1 MHTCLRD
8 VSNVLFILF
17 SFSLFSILWAKDYRI
32 SITPFKHSFSSYF
45 YFDDSTVILYH
56 DTIDQAIWRSDNEGV
71 SWTKVKDIPHKK
83 TLLLIRHPFNNSMA
97 FVLGKHTKHYY
108 TTNQGLTWKKFTT
121 ELPFERD
128 KVPLNFNSANSNYI
142 IYLGADCPDSKQSNC
157 IYKAYYTE
165 DGFSTEPKL
174 LKENTKTCVF
184 SKSSKEFTEGSDKLV
199 FCIYVDSKTGN
210 ENLHLIKSD
219 DWFSSYSYVSFGGN
233 PLVNINGFGTI
244 QTFIIAIIKSLQSSK
259 LEMYVSKDGN
269 SWNKAKF
276 PSYHQ
281 EKLKEDSY
289 TIMKSYPY
297 SLQVDILVSSEYP
310 HYGGISFKS
319 DNSGVYFITSIE
331 HTNRNEDGYVDFED
345 VQYLDG
351 IILANIIENW
361 KEGGNNINYTKKIQS
376 RISFDNGYTW
386 ELIKS
391 PKDSNCNTLD
401 SKLCSL
407 HLYSVTNNH
416 KNGRIFSSYSPG
428 ILIGIGSVGPNLRPY
443 NECDLFI
450 SENAGRTWNLS
461 LKGVH
466 KYESANGGNI
476 IIAIPDKETRDL
488 YYTLDRGKNWELI
501 DIGISI
507 YPQILI
513 TAPNSKKGKFI
524 IVSSQSKDSA
534 DHNSVNVVSIDL
546 SNVYSQKCVLN
557 KTNLEKSDLEKWY
570 VYHDE
575 TGCLMGHK
583 QYFWRKKVERK
594 CFIEKNH
601 TEFRHKENCPCS
613 DDDYECDYNFIHH
626 NNRCLEYVPQEIPQN
641 ECKNSNDMFLGLSG
655 YRKIP
660 GNTCDDKYGVM
671 KDKKIKIPCSKGDKN
686 SYKKYYMFNIMVD
699 NYSDKI
705 IVKSED
711 FKGDLINYFYIKSKF
726 NDPNDPN
733 DTIIILTSEMEIYIS
748 HNQGNEWTQI
758 LEKES
763 IISIFQNNYADEEIY
778 LLGFENNAWVSRDR
792 FTEIEKITLPAYSHI
807 GYTNFEFHPDNKNW
821 IIYTGCKEKE
831 LLRECEAISYY
842 SIDGGKSWSLL
853 MSDTRSCSWVKTDI
867 FDTNKNLIY
876 CEVFASDLEKSLTAP
891 VKLIYSF
898 DFFNNYYVLYDSIIG
913 YARFEKFIILAQY
926 DYKSKNLK
934 PFVSLDGLN
943 FTHANFPSHYSGEA
957 YTILDSTTGTIF
969 LHITTSNY
977 KGIEWG
983 SILKSNSNGTN
994 FVKLLDF
1001 VNRDS
1006 DGFVDFERLKGLEGI
1021 ILTNVVVNSN
1031 DVIKGAPK
1039 HIKTLITYNDGGEWV
1054 YLTPPEKDSNGD
1066 KYCSGKLEKCSLNLH
1081 GYTERVDFR
1090 NTFSSD
1096 KVPGLDFAVGNV
1108 GEYLDNYLNSN
1119 TFMTKDGGITW
1130 KEVQKGPYM
1139 WKFGDQGSILLLTK
1153 DKYFSDHFYYSLDMG
1168 NTWQIVYFPSK
1179 ESFLVYDITT
1189 VYSDTSRKFV
1199 LFCIK
1204 NKSSSTM
1211 TTIYIDFTMLTDKK
1225 CELNEEFQDKSDF
1238 DIWSFQY
1245 PKKSS
1250 CLFGHVKNYYRKK
1263 PNRLCF
1269 IGNSPIKYYIS
1280 KNCTC
1285 EVEDYECDYNYER
1298 VSNGTCQL
1306 VKGVNPPN
1314 HLDECKK
1321 YNLIEYYKPTGY
1333 RRIPLTTCQGGK
1345 ELDKDS
1351 LPIPCPGKESEYRKL
1366 RKSLGGFG
1374 LFLIIISPFIIII
1387 LSGYCMWALY
1397 RDRFLGQIRLGEDE
1411 TPSGWI
1417 QYPIIL
1423 VNKIIDSFLMIPAAI
1438 SYIKTVIVSLFSGS
1452 RRFSTRDSF
1461 SRNNYSILLP
1471 NSPEFFYEDYES

>member
-1 MHTCLRD
+1 
-8 VSNVLFILF
+8 
-17 SFSLFSILWAKDYRI
+17 
-32 SITPFKHSFSSYF
+32 
-45 YFDDSTVILYH
+45 
-56 DTIDQAIWRSDNEGV
+56 
-71 SWTKVKDIPHKK
+71 
-83 TLLLIRHPFNNSMA
+83 
-97 FVLGKHTKHYY
+97 
-108 TTNQGLTWKKFTT
+108 
-121 ELPFERD
+121 
-128 KVPLNFNSANSNYI
+128 
-142 IYLGADCPDSKQSNC
+142 
-157 IYKAYYTE
+157 
-165 DGFSTEPKL
+165 
-174 LKENTKTCVF
+174 
-184 SKSSKEFTEGSDKLV
+184 
-199 FCIYVDSKTGN
+199 
-210 ENLHLIKSD
+210 
-219 DWFSSYSYVSFGGN
+219 
-233 PLVNINGFGTI
+233 
-244 QTFIIAIIKSLQSSK
+244 
-259 LEMYVSKDGN
+259 
-269 SWNKAKF
+269 
-276 PSYHQ
+276 
-281 EKLKEDSY
+281 
-289 TIMKSYPY
+289 
-297 SLQVDILVSSEYP
+297 
-310 HYGGISFKS
+310 
-319 DNSGVYFITSIE
+319 
-331 HTNRNEDGYVDFED
+331 
-345 VQYLDG
+345 
-351 IILANIIENW
+351 
-361 KEGGNNINYTKKIQS
+361 
-376 RISFDNGYTW
+376 
-386 ELIKS
+386 
-391 PKDSNCNTLD
+391 
-401 SKLCSL
+401 
-407 HLYSVTNNH
+407 
-416 KNGRIFSSYSPG
+416 
-428 ILIGIGSVGPNLRPY
+428 
-443 NECDLFI
+443 
-450 SENAGRTWNLS
+450 
-461 LKGVH
+461 
-466 KYESANGGNI
+466 
-476 IIAIPDKETRDL
+476 
-488 YYTLDRGKNWELI
+488 
-501 DIGISI
+501 
-507 YPQILI
+507 
-513 TAPNSKKGKFI
+513 
-524 IVSSQSKDSA
+524 
-534 DHNSVNVVSIDL
+534 
-546 SNVYSQKCVLN
+546 
-557 KTNLEKSDLEKWY
+557 
-570 VYHDE
+570 
-575 TGCLMGHK
+575 
-583 QYFWRKKVERK
+583 
-594 CFIEKNH
+594 
-601 TEFRHKENCPCS
+601 
-613 DDDYECDYNFIHH
+613 
-626 NNRCLEYVPQEIPQN
+626 
-641 ECKNSNDMFLGLSG
+641 MFLGLSG

-671 KDKKIKIPCSKGDKN
+671 KDKKIKIPCSK
-686 SYKKYYMFNIMVD
+686 D

-733 DTIIILTSEMEIYIS
+733 DVNETIIILTSEMEIYIS

-842 SIDGGKSWSLL
+842 SIDGGKS
-853 MSDTRSCSWVKTDI
+853 SD
-867 FDTNKNLIY
+867 
-876 CEVFASDLEKSLTAP
+876 
-891 VKLIYSF
+891 
-898 DFFNNYYVLYDSIIG
+898 
-913 YARFEKFIILAQY
+913 
-926 DYKSKNLK
+926 
-934 PFVSLDGLN
+934 
-943 FTHANFPSHYSGEA
+943 
-957 YTILDSTTGTIF
+957 
-969 LHITTSNY
+969 
-977 KGIEWG
+977 
-983 SILKSNSNGTN
+983 
-994 FVKLLDF
+994 
-1001 VNRDS
+1001 
-1006 DGFVDFERLKGLEGI
+1006 
-1021 ILTNVVVNSN
+1021 N

-1397 RDRFLGQIRLGEDE
+1397 RDRFL
-1411 TPSGWI
+1411 
-1417 QYPIIL
+1417 
-1423 VNKIIDSFLMIPAAI
+1423 
-1438 SYIKTVIVSLFSGS
+1438 
-1452 RRFSTRDSF
+1452 
-1461 SRNNYSILLP
+1461 
-1471 NSPEFFYEDYES
+1471 

>member
-1 MHTCLRD
+1 MQIIHTCLRN
-8 VSNVLFILF
+8 VSSVLFILF
-17 SFSLFSILWAKDYRI
+17 GFSLFSILQAKDYRI

-45 YFDDSTVILYH
+45 YFDNSTVILYH
-56 DTIDQAIWRSDNEGV
+56 DTIDRVIWRSNNEGV
-71 SWTKVKDIPHKK
+71 SWIKVKDIPHKK
-83 TLLLIRHPFNNSMA
+83 ALLLIRHPFNNSMA

-108 TTNQGLTWKKFTT
+108 TTDQGLTWNEFVT

-128 KVPLNFNSANSNYI
+128 RIPLNFNSANSNYI
-142 IYLGADCPDSKQSNC
+142 IYIGTDCSDLKQSN
-157 IYKAYYTE
+157 Y
-165 DGFSTEPKL
+165 
-174 LKENTKTCVF
+174 
-184 SKSSKEFTEGSDKLV
+184 
-199 FCIYVDSKTGN
+199 
-210 ENLHLIKSD
+210 
-219 DWFSSYSYVSFGGN
+219 DWFSTSSYVNFEGN
-233 PLVNINGFGTI
+233 PLINSGGFGTI
-244 QTFIIAIIKSLQSSK
+244 QTFIIAVVKNLQTSK
-259 LEMYVSKDGN
+259 LEMYVSKEGN
-269 SWNKAKF
+269 TWSKAKF
-276 PSYHQ
+276 PSYHE

-319 DNSGVYFITSIE
+319 DDSGVYFIPSIE
-331 HTNRNEDGYVDFED
+331 HTNRNENGHVDFED
-345 VQYLDG
+345 IQYLDG

-361 KEGGNNINYTKKIQS
+361 KEVNMNYTKKIQS

-386 ELIKS
+386 DLIKA

-401 SKLCSL
+401 SKSCSL
-407 HLYSVTNNH
+407 HLYSVTNKH
-416 KNGRIFSSYSPG
+416 KNGRIFSNYAPG
-428 ILIGIGSVGPNLRPY
+428 ILIGIGSVGPNLKPY

-450 SENAGRTWNLS
+450 SENAGRTWDLS

-466 KYESANGGNI
+466 KYESANEGNI
-476 IIAIPDKETRDL
+476 IVAIPDMKTRNL
-488 YYTLDRGKNWELI
+488 YYTLNRGKNWELI
-501 DIGISI
+501 DIGIGI
-507 YPQILI
+507 YPQLLI
-513 TAPNSKKGKFI
+513 TAPNSKRGKFI
-524 IVSSQSKDSA
+524 VISNQGNTVDS
-534 DHNSVNVVSIDL
+534 SVNIVSIDL
-546 SNVYSQKCVLN
+546 SNIYSEKCVLN
-557 KTNLEKSDLEKWY
+557 ETNLEQSDLEKWY
-570 VYHDE
+570 VHHNENGE
-575 TGCLMGHK
+575 TNCLMGHK
-583 QYFWRKKVERK
+583 QYFWRKKIERN
-594 CFIEKNH
+594 CFIEKSYL
-601 TEFRHKENCPCS
+601 EFRNKENCPCS
-613 DDDYECDYNFIHH
+613 DNDYECDYNFIRH
-626 NNRCLEYVPQEIPQN
+626 NNRCLEYIPQEIPQN
-641 ECKNSNDMFLGLSG
+641 ECKNPGDMFLGLSG

-660 GNTCDDKYGVM
+660 GNTCNDKYGVM
-671 KDKKIKIPCSKGDKN
+671 KDQKIKIPCTK
-686 SYKKYYMFNIMVD
+686 D

-705 IVKSED
+705 IVKLTD
-711 FKGDLINYFYIKSKF
+711 FKGDLINYFYIKSKS

-733 DTIIILTSEMEIYIS
+733 DLNETIIILTSEMEIYVS
-748 HNQGNEWTQI
+748 HDQGNEWTQI
-758 LEKES
+758 LENEN
-763 IISIFQNNYADEEIY
+763 IISIYQNTYADEEIY
-778 LLGFENNAWVSRDR
+778 LLGFENIAWVSRNR
-792 FTEIEKITLPAYSHI
+792 FKTIEKITLPGYSHI
-807 GYTNFEFHPDNKNW
+807 GYISFEFHPDNKSW

-831 LLRECEAISYY
+831 LTKDCEAISYY
-842 SIDGGKSWSLL
+842 SIDGGNSWSLL
-853 MSDTRSCSWVKTDI
+853 MSDTRSCSWVKTQT
-867 FDTNKNLIY
+867 FNTNKNLIY
-876 CEVFASDLEKSLTAP
+876 CEVFASGIERSLTGP

-1021 ILTNVVVNSN
+1021 IITNVVVNAK

-1039 HIKTLITYNDGGEWV
+1039 RIKTLVTYNDGGEWV
-1054 YLTPPEKDSNGD
+1054 YLTPPDKDSNGN
-1066 KYCSGKLEKCSLNLH
+1066 KYCTGKLEMCSLNLH
-1081 GYTERVDFR
+1081 GYTERIDFR

-1119 TFMTKDGGITW
+1119 TFMTKNGGITW

-1168 NTWQIVYFPSK
+1168 DTWQIVYFPSK
-1179 ESFLVYDITT
+1179 ESFLVYDVTT

-1204 NKSSSTM
+1204 NKSGNTM
-1211 TTIYIDFTMLTDKK
+1211 STIYIDFTMLTDKK
-1225 CELNEEFQDKSDF
+1225 CKLDEEFQDKSDF
-1238 DIWSFQY
+1238 DVWNFEYSE
-1245 PKKSS
+1245 KKNS
-1250 CLFGHVKNYYRKK
+1250 CIFGHIKNYYRKK

-1269 IGNSPIKYYIS
+1269 VGNNPIKYYIS

-1298 VSNGTCQL
+1298 ISNGTCQL
-1306 VKGVNPPN
+1306 VEGLDPPN

-1321 YNLIEYYKPTGY
+1321 YDLIEYYRPTGY

-1345 ELDKDS
+1345 ELDKDNS
-1351 LPIPCPGKESEYRKL
+1351 PIPCPGKETEYRKL
-1366 RKSLGGFG
+1366 RKRLGGFK
-1374 LFLIIISPFIIII
+1374 LFFIIISPFIIVI
-1387 LSGYCMWALY
+1387 LSGYCMWTLY
-1397 RDRFLGQIRLGEDE
+1397 KDRFLGQIRLGEDE

-1423 VNKIIDSFLMIPAAI
+1423 INKIIDSFFIIPVVI
-1438 SYIKTVIVSLFSGS
+1438 NYIKTAIVSLFSDS
-1452 RRFSTRDSF
+1452 PRFRTRNSF

-1471 NSPEFFYEDYES
+1471 NSPEFLYDDFES